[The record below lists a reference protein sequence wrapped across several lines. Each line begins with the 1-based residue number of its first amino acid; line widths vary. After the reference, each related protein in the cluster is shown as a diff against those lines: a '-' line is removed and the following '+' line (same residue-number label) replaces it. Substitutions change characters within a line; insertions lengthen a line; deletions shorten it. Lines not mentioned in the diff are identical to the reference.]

1 MIIFSHFLVSEK
13 MKKTIALKVDL
24 LRNYSLLF
32 IYRENVRINS
42 FGVFILFLYPGAFVE
57 LHTDH
62 LEVISP
68 LRKLR
73 IFTAGVWHNV
83 VLALVGYL
91 GLCSIPYMVLPLF
104 HLESG
109 VAVTWIDEVGYC

>member
-1 MIIFSHFLVSEK
+1 M
-13 MKKTIALKVDL
+13 
-24 LRNYSLLF
+24 
-32 IYRENVRINS
+32 RINS

-73 IFTAGVWHNV
+73 IFTSGVWHNV
-83 VLALVGYL
+83 VLALLAYL
-91 GLCSIPYMVLPLF
+91 GLCSIPYMILPLF
-104 HLESG
+104 RLESG
-109 VAVTWIDEVGYC
+109 VAVTWIDEVRYRYSNYLSNKLSFFSYGVRVNRKTRFV